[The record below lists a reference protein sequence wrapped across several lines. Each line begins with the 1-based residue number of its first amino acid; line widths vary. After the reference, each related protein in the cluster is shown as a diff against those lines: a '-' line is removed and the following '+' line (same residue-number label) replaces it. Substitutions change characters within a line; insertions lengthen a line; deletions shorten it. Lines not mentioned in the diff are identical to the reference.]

1 VCDVINGFTNE
12 VDENNRKDARMNSLL

>member
-1 VCDVINGFTNE
+1 VCDVIYGFTNE